1 MLVRCR
7 HGEVAGAFSVLC
19 RVRVAETE
27 SKQYLYLSVGLG
39 VRSVRDWQIVVML
52 TSR

>member
-7 HGEVAGAFSVLC
+7 HGEVAGAFIVLF

-27 SKQYLYLSVGLG
+27 SKQYLHLSVGFG
-39 VRSVRDWQIVVML
+39 VRSVRD
-52 TSR
+52 